1 MEVLQTMIIVT
12 LDELQNAAPS
22 HRPIKENSKSKN
34 TSARSF
40 TYQPITIA

>member
-1 MEVLQTMIIVT
+1 MGVLQTVIIVT

-22 HRPIKENSKSKN
+22 NRPIKENSKTKN
-34 TSARSF
+34 TSSRSF